1 MSFLSILFVSLLRVL
16 RFFSFMKRYW
26 LTIVMAVLLAG
37 LGGYVYWVELPT
49 ERTKT
54 ETEAIEKKLLPFA
67 EREITGLTVYSESGD
82 IVMIA
87 KDGAWK
93 ITAPLQTEADTRA
106 VQSMIRSLAL
116 GKVTRVV
123 EEQATALAPFG
134 LDKPSMTLTLAAN
147 SQQETVSIGDSGPI
161 SSTLYAMR
169 ASDKKILL
177 TDLSTRDFLNKTLL
191 SFRKKEVLPVDSNQA
206 ERVRLSYPKT
216 EIVLYRTE
224 DKGNKKKWSIRYPI
238 EAPAD
243 QPEVR
248 TLLVKLDELKALG
261 FIDPG
266 SQRDEQLK
274 KLTKPDIKIMVY
286 TGGIEHTVK
295 LYQPDPSSGEAFAV
309 TTAEAPIYRI
319 NPMVLKDLTKDLFTL
334 QDKRLLGMDPDNVA
348 MLEVK
353 TREDHYTLIRQ
364 NNTWV
369 LENTPQ
375 AVLDQEKV
383 ALFVSRVVDL
393 PAEIRIVKQ
402 AGPLAP
408 YGLTSP
414 TAEFIA
420 TGKDGKST
428 GRLVLGTRTGGL
440 VYAMGHALPG
450 VFQARSD
457 LLTQI
462 PSKASLAKIREGT

>member
-1 MSFLSILFVSLLRVL
+1 
-16 RFFSFMKRYW
+16 MKRYG
-26 LTIVMAVLLAG
+26 LTIVMAVVLAG
-37 LGGYVYWVELPT
+37 LVGYVYWVELPT
-49 ERTKT
+49 ERAKT
-54 ETEAIEKKLLPFA
+54 ETEATEKKLLPFT
-67 EREITGLTVYSESGD
+67 EREITGVTVHSESGD
-82 IVMIA
+82 IALVSKNGTWQM
-87 KDGAWK
+87 
-93 ITAPLQTEADTRA
+93 TAPLQTEADARV
-106 VQSMIRSLAL
+106 VQSMLRSLAL
-116 GKVTRVV
+116 GKITRVV

-134 LDKPSMTLTLAAN
+134 LDKPSMTLTLTAD
-147 SQQETVSIGDSGPI
+147 SQQETVSIGESGPI

-169 ASDKKILL
+169 ASDKKVLL
-177 TDLSTRDFLNKTLL
+177 TDLSIKDFLNKTLL
-191 SFRKKEVLPVDSNQA
+191 SFRKKEILPVDSNQV
-206 ERVRLSYPKT
+206 ERVRLTYPKT

-224 DKGNKKKWSIRYPI
+224 TKDSKIKWSVRYPI

-248 TLLVKLDELKALG
+248 TLLMKLDDLKALA

-266 SQRDEQLK
+266 PQRDEQLK
-274 KLTKPDIKIMVY
+274 KLTKPDVRIMLY
-286 TGGIEHTVK
+286 ARGMDHTVK
-295 LYQPDPSSGEAFAV
+295 LYRPDPTSGEAFAV
-309 TTAEAPIYRI
+309 TTPEAPIYRI
-319 NPMVLKDLTKDLFTL
+319 NPMMVKDLTKELFTL
-334 QDKRLLGMDPDNVA
+334 QDKRLLGMDGDDIA

-369 LENTPQ
+369 LEDAPQ
-375 AVLDQEKV
+375 KTLDQEKV

-414 TAEFIA
+414 TAEFTA
-420 TGKDGKST
+420 TGKDGKAN
-428 GRLVLGTRTGGL
+428 GRLILGTRAGGL
-440 VYAMGHALPG
+440 VYAMGRGLPG

-462 PSKASLAKIREGT
+462 PLKHELEKTPGST

>member
-1 MSFLSILFVSLLRVL
+1 
-16 RFFSFMKRYW
+16 MKRY
-26 LTIVMAVLLAG
+26 LVTIVMAALLAG
-37 LGGYVYWVELPT
+37 LAGYVYWVELPT

-54 ETEAIEKKLLPFA
+54 ETEATEKRLLPFT
-67 EREITGLTVYSESGD
+67 ERDITGVTIHSDSGD
-82 IVMIA
+82 VVLA
-87 KDGAWK
+87 SKDNTWQ
-93 ITAPLQTEADTRA
+93 ITVPRQMEADTRV
-106 VQSMIRSLAL
+106 VQSMLRSLVL
-116 GKVTRVV
+116 GKITRVV
-123 EEQATALAPFG
+123 EEQATALGPFG
-134 LDKPSMTLTLAAN
+134 LEKPSMTLTLTAG

-169 ASDKKILL
+169 ASDKKVLL
-177 TDLSTRDFLNKTLL
+177 TDLSTKDFLNKTLL
-191 SFRKKEVLPVDSNQA
+191 SFRKKEILPVDSNQA
-206 ERVRLSYPKT
+206 ERVRLTYPKT
-216 EIVLYRTE
+216 EIVLYRMD
-224 DKGNKKKWSIRYPI
+224 DKDNKKKWSIRYPI

-248 TLLVKLDELKALG
+248 TLLMKLDDLKALA

-266 SQRDEQLK
+266 PERDEQLK
-274 KLTKPDIKIMVY
+274 KLSKPDIRIMLY
-286 TGGIEHTVK
+286 AGGVDHTVK

-309 TTAEAPIYRI
+309 TTPDAPIYRI
-319 NPMVLKDLTKDLFTL
+319 NPMMLKDLTKELFTL
-334 QDKRLLGMDPDNVA
+334 QDKRLLGMDGDDVA

-369 LENTPQ
+369 LEDAPQ
-375 AVLDQEKV
+375 TTLDQEKV
-383 ALFVSRVVDL
+383 VLFVSRVVDL

-414 TAEFIA
+414 TAEFTA
-420 TGKDGKST
+420 TGKDGKAN

-440 VYAMGHALPG
+440 VYAMGRGLPG

-462 PSKASLAKIREGT
+462 PLKHDLERIR

>member
-1 MSFLSILFVSLLRVL
+1 
-16 RFFSFMKRYW
+16 MKRYL

-54 ETEAIEKKLLPFA
+54 EAEATEKKLLPFT
-67 EREITGLTVYSESGD
+67 EREITGVRVHSESGD
-82 IVMIA
+82 IVMVS
-87 KDGAWK
+87 KDGAWQ

-106 VQSMIRSLAL
+106 VQSMLRSLVL
-116 GKVTRVV
+116 VKITRVV

-134 LDKPSMTLTLAAN
+134 LDKPSMTLTLTAN
-147 SQQETVSIGDSGPI
+147 PQQETISIGDSGPI

-177 TDLSTRDFLNKTLL
+177 TDLSTKDFLNKTLL
-191 SFRKKEVLPVDSNQA
+191 SFRKKEILPVDSNQV
-206 ERVRLSYPKT
+206 ERVRLTYSKT
-216 EIVLYRTE
+216 EMVLYRTD
-224 DKGNKKKWSIRYPI
+224 DKDNKKKWSIRYPI

-248 TLLVKLDELKALG
+248 TLLIKLDDLKALG

-266 SQRDEQLK
+266 TQRDEQLK
-274 KLTKPDIKIMVY
+274 KLSKPDIKIMVY
-286 TGGIEHTVK
+286 AGGVDHTVK

-309 TTAEAPIYRI
+309 TTPEAPIYRI
-319 NPMVLKDLTKDLFTL
+319 NPMILKDLTKELFTL
-334 QDKRLLGMDPDNVA
+334 QDKRLLGMDADNVA

-369 LENTPQ
+369 LEDAPQ
-375 AVLDQEKV
+375 TVLDQEKV

-408 YGLTSP
+408 YGLTNS
-414 TAEFIA
+414 TAEFTA
-420 TGKDGKST
+420 TGKDGKAT

-440 VYAMGHALPG
+440 VYAMGRGLPG

-462 PSKASLAKIREGT
+462 PSKTSLEKIREGT

>member
-1 MSFLSILFVSLLRVL
+1 
-16 RFFSFMKRYW
+16 MKRYG
-26 LTIVMAVLLAG
+26 LTIVMAVVLAG
-37 LGGYVYWVELPT
+37 LVGYVYWVELPT
-49 ERTKT
+49 ERAKT
-54 ETEAIEKKLLPFA
+54 ETEATEKKLLPFT
-67 EREITGLTVYSESGD
+67 EREITGVTVHSESGD
-82 IVMIA
+82 IALVSKNGTWQM
-87 KDGAWK
+87 
-93 ITAPLQTEADTRA
+93 TAPLQTEADTRV
-106 VQSMIRSLAL
+106 VQSMLRSLAL
-116 GKVTRVV
+116 GKITRVV

-134 LDKPSMTLTLAAN
+134 LDKPSMTLTLTAD
-147 SQQETVSIGDSGPI
+147 SQQETVSIGESGPI

-169 ASDKKILL
+169 ASDKKVLL
-177 TDLSTRDFLNKTLL
+177 TDLSIKDFLNKTLL
-191 SFRKKEVLPVDSNQA
+191 SFRKKEILPVDSNQV
-206 ERVRLSYPKT
+206 ERVRLTYPKT

-224 DKGNKKKWSIRYPI
+224 TKDSKIKWSVRYPI

-248 TLLVKLDELKALG
+248 TLLMKLDDLKALA

-266 SQRDEQLK
+266 PQRDEQLK
-274 KLTKPDIKIMVY
+274 KLTKPDVRIMLYARGVD
-286 TGGIEHTVK
+286 HTVK
-295 LYQPDPSSGEAFAV
+295 LYRPDPASGEAFAV
-309 TTAEAPIYRI
+309 TTPEAPIYRI
-319 NPMVLKDLTKDLFTL
+319 NPMMVKDLTKELFTL
-334 QDKRLLGMDPDNVA
+334 QDKRLLGMDGDDIA

-369 LENTPQ
+369 LEDAPQ
-375 AVLDQEKV
+375 KTLDQEKV

-414 TAEFIA
+414 TAEFTA
-420 TGKDGKST
+420 TGKDGKAN
-428 GRLVLGTRTGGL
+428 GRLILGTRAGGL
-440 VYAMGHALPG
+440 VYAMGRGLPG

-462 PSKASLAKIREGT
+462 PLKHELEKTPGST

>member
-1 MSFLSILFVSLLRVL
+1 
-16 RFFSFMKRYW
+16 MKRYS

-54 ETEAIEKKLLPFA
+54 ETEATEKKLLPFT
-67 EREITGLTVYSESGD
+67 EREITGVTVHSESGD
-82 IVMIA
+82 IVLVS
-87 KDGAWK
+87 KDGAWR

-106 VQSMIRSLAL
+106 VQSMLRSLVL
-116 GKVTRVV
+116 GKITRVV

-134 LDKPSMTLTLAAN
+134 LDKPSMTLTLTGN
-147 SQQETVSIGDSGPI
+147 SQQETVSIGESGPI
-161 SSTLYAMR
+161 SSTLYAIR

-177 TDLSTRDFLNKTLL
+177 TDLSTKDFLNKTLL

-206 ERVRLSYPKT
+206 ERMRLTYPKT
-216 EIVLYRTE
+216 EIVLYRTD
-224 DKGNKKKWSIRYPI
+224 DKDNKKKWSIRYPI
-238 EAPAD
+238 EARAD

-248 TLLVKLDELKALG
+248 TLLMKLDDLKALA

-266 SQRDEQLK
+266 SHRDEQLK
-274 KLTKPDIKIMVY
+274 KLAKPDIKIMVY
-286 TGGIEHTVK
+286 AGGVEHTVK
-295 LYQPDPSSGEAFAV
+295 LYQPDPSTGEAFAV
-309 TTAEAPIYRI
+309 TTPEAPIYRI
-319 NPMVLKDLTKDLFTL
+319 NPVILKDLTKDLFTL
-334 QDKRLLGMDPDNVA
+334 QDKRLLGMDGDEVA
-348 MLEVK
+348 KLEVK

-369 LENTPQ
+369 LEDAPQ
-375 AVLDQEKV
+375 AGLDQVKI

-408 YGLTSP
+408 YGLTSA
-414 TAEFIA
+414 TAEFTA
-420 TGKDGKST
+420 TGKDGKAT

-440 VYAMGHALPG
+440 VYAMGRGLPG

-462 PSKASLAKIREGT
+462 PSKHGLEKIREGT

>member
-1 MSFLSILFVSLLRVL
+1 
-16 RFFSFMKRYW
+16 MKRY
-26 LTIVMAVLLAG
+26 LVTIVMAVVLAG

-49 ERTKT
+49 ERVKT
-54 ETEAIEKKLLPFA
+54 ETKATEKKLLPFT
-67 EREITGLTVYSESGD
+67 ERQITGVTVHSESGD
-82 IVMIA
+82 IALVS
-87 KDGAWK
+87 KDGTWQM
-93 ITAPLQTEADTRA
+93 TAPLQTEADTRV
-106 VQSMIRSLAL
+106 VQSMLRSLAL
-116 GKVTRVV
+116 GKITRVV
-123 EEQATALAPFG
+123 EEQATALGPFG
-134 LDKPSMTLTLAAN
+134 LDKPSMTLTLTAD
-147 SQQETVSIGDSGPI
+147 SQQEAVSIGESGPI

-169 ASDKKILL
+169 ASDKKVLL
-177 TDLSTRDFLNKTLL
+177 TDLSIKDFLNKTLL
-191 SFRKKEVLPVDSNQA
+191 SFRKKEILPVDSNQV
-206 ERVRLSYPKT
+206 ERVRLTYPKT

-224 DKGNKKKWSIRYPI
+224 TKDKMKWSVRYPI

-248 TLLVKLDELKALG
+248 TLLMKLDDLKALA

-266 SQRDEQLK
+266 PQRDEQLK
-274 KLTKPDIKIMVY
+274 KLNKPDVRIMLY
-286 TGGIEHTVK
+286 AGGVDHTVK
-295 LYQPDPSSGEAFAV
+295 LYRPDPTSGEAFAV
-309 TTAEAPIYRI
+309 TTPEAPIYRI
-319 NPMVLKDLTKDLFTL
+319 NPMMVKDLTKELFTL
-334 QDKRLLGMDPDNVA
+334 QDKRLLGMDGDDIA

-369 LENTPQ
+369 LEDAPQ
-375 AVLDQEKV
+375 KTLDQEKV

-414 TAEFIA
+414 TAEFTA
-420 TGKDGKST
+420 TGKDGKAN
-428 GRLVLGTRTGGL
+428 GRLILGMRAGGL
-440 VYAMGHALPG
+440 VYAMGRGLPG

-462 PSKASLAKIREGT
+462 PLKHELEKTPGST

>member
-1 MSFLSILFVSLLRVL
+1 
-16 RFFSFMKRYW
+16 
-26 LTIVMAVLLAG
+26 
-37 LGGYVYWVELPT
+37 
-49 ERTKT
+49 
-54 ETEAIEKKLLPFA
+54 
-67 EREITGLTVYSESGD
+67 
-82 IVMIA
+82 
-87 KDGAWK
+87 
-93 ITAPLQTEADTRA
+93 
-106 VQSMIRSLAL
+106 
-116 GKVTRVV
+116 
-123 EEQATALAPFG
+123 
-134 LDKPSMTLTLAAN
+134 
-147 SQQETVSIGDSGPI
+147 
-161 SSTLYAMR
+161 MR

-177 TDLSTRDFLNKTLL
+177 TDLSTKDFVNKTLM
-191 SFRKKEVLPVDSNQA
+191 SFRKKEVLPVESSQA
-206 ERVRLSYPKT
+206 ERVRLTYPKT

-224 DKGNKKKWSIRYPI
+224 DKDNKKKWSIRYPI

-248 TLLVKLDELKALG
+248 TLLMKLDDLKALG

-266 SQRDEQLK
+266 PQRDDQFR
-274 KLTKPDIKIMVY
+274 KLAKPDIKIMVY
-286 TGGIEHTVK
+286 AGGVDHTVK
-295 LYQPDPSSGEAFAV
+295 LYQPDPASGEAFAV
-309 TTAEAPIYRI
+309 TAPEAPIYRI
-319 NPMVLKDLTKDLFTL
+319 NPMILKDLTKELFTL
-334 QDKRLLGMDPDNVA
+334 QDKRLLGMDGDDVA

-369 LENTPQ
+369 LEDAPQTP
-375 AVLDQEKV
+375 LDQEKV

-414 TAEFIA
+414 TAEFTA
-420 TGKDGKST
+420 TGKDGKVT

-440 VYAMGHALPG
+440 VYAMGRGLPG

-462 PSKASLAKIREGT
+462 PSKHGLAKIREGT

>member
-1 MSFLSILFVSLLRVL
+1 MR
-16 RFFSFMKRYW
+16 RYG

-49 ERTKT
+49 ERAKT
-54 ETEAIEKKLLPFA
+54 ETEATEKKLLPFT
-67 EREITGLTVYSESGD
+67 EREITGVTVHSESGD
-82 IVMIA
+82 IVLVSKNGTWQM
-87 KDGAWK
+87 
-93 ITAPLQTEADTRA
+93 TAPLQTEADTRV
-106 VQSMIRSLAL
+106 VQSMVRSLAL
-116 GKVTRVV
+116 GKITRVV
-123 EEQATALAPFG
+123 EEQATALGPFG
-134 LDKPSMTLTLAAN
+134 LDKPSMTLTLTAD
-147 SQQETVSIGDSGPI
+147 SQQEAVSIGESGPI

-169 ASDKKILL
+169 ASDKKVLL
-177 TDLSTRDFLNKTLL
+177 TDLSIKDFLNKTLL
-191 SFRKKEVLPVDSNQA
+191 SFRKKEILPVDSNQV
-206 ERVRLSYPKT
+206 ERVRLTYPKT

-224 DKGNKKKWSIRYPI
+224 TKDKMKWSVRYPI

-248 TLLVKLDELKALG
+248 TLLMKLDDLKALA

-266 SQRDEQLK
+266 PQRDEQLK
-274 KLTKPDIKIMVY
+274 KLNKPDVRIMLY
-286 TGGIEHTVK
+286 AGGVDHTVK
-295 LYQPDPSSGEAFAV
+295 LYRPDLSSGEAFAV
-309 TTAEAPIYRI
+309 TTPEAPIYRI
-319 NPMVLKDLTKDLFTL
+319 NPIMVKDLTKELFTL
-334 QDKRLLGMDPDNVA
+334 QDKRLLGMDGDDIA

-364 NNTWV
+364 NNIWV
-369 LENTPQ
+369 LEDTPQ
-375 AVLDQEKV
+375 KTLDQEKV

-414 TAEFIA
+414 TAEFTA
-420 TGKDGKST
+420 TGKDGKAN
-428 GRLVLGTRTGGL
+428 GRLILGMRAGGL
-440 VYAMGHALPG
+440 VYAMGRGLPG

-462 PSKASLAKIREGT
+462 PLKHELEKTPGST

>member
-1 MSFLSILFVSLLRVL
+1 
-16 RFFSFMKRYW
+16 MKRYS

-54 ETEAIEKKLLPFA
+54 ETEATEKKLLPFT
-67 EREITGLTVYSESGD
+67 EREITGVTVHSESGD
-82 IVMIA
+82 IVLVS
-87 KDGAWK
+87 KDGAWR

-106 VQSMIRSLAL
+106 VQSMLRSLVL
-116 GKVTRVV
+116 GKITRVV

-134 LDKPSMTLTLAAN
+134 LDKPSMTLTLTGN
-147 SQQETVSIGDSGPI
+147 SQQETVSIGESGPI
-161 SSTLYAMR
+161 SSTLYAIR

-177 TDLSTRDFLNKTLL
+177 TDLSTKDFLNKTLL

-206 ERVRLSYPKT
+206 ERMRLTYPKT
-216 EIVLYRTE
+216 EIVLYRTD
-224 DKGNKKKWSIRYPI
+224 DKDNKKKWSIRYPI
-238 EAPAD
+238 EARAD

-248 TLLVKLDELKALG
+248 TLLMKLDDLKALA

-274 KLTKPDIKIMVY
+274 KLAKPDIKIMVY
-286 TGGIEHTVK
+286 AGGVEHTVK
-295 LYQPDPSSGEAFAV
+295 LYQPDPSTGEAFAV
-309 TTAEAPIYRI
+309 TTPEAPIYRI
-319 NPMVLKDLTKDLFTL
+319 NPVILKDLTKDLFTL
-334 QDKRLLGMDPDNVA
+334 QDKRLLGMEGDDVA

-369 LENTPQ
+369 LEDAPQ
-375 AVLDQEKV
+375 AGLDQEKV

-414 TAEFIA
+414 TAEFTA
-420 TGKDGKST
+420 TGKDGKAT

-440 VYAMGHALPG
+440 VYAMGRGLPG

-462 PSKASLAKIREGT
+462 PSKHGLEKIREGT

>member
-1 MSFLSILFVSLLRVL
+1 
-16 RFFSFMKRYW
+16 MKRY
-26 LTIVMAVLLAG
+26 LVTIVMAVVLAG

-49 ERTKT
+49 ERAKT
-54 ETEAIEKKLLPFA
+54 ETEATEKKLLPFT
-67 EREITGLTVYSESGD
+67 EREITGVTVHSESGD
-82 IVMIA
+82 IVLA
-87 KDGAWK
+87 SKDGTWQM
-93 ITAPLQTEADTRA
+93 TAPLQTEADTRV
-106 VQSMIRSLAL
+106 VQSMLRSLAL
-116 GKVTRVV
+116 GKITRVV

-134 LDKPSMTLTLAAN
+134 LDKPSMTLTLTAD
-147 SQQETVSIGDSGPI
+147 SQQETVSIGESGPI

-169 ASDKKILL
+169 ASDKKVLL
-177 TDLSTRDFLNKTLL
+177 TDLSIKDFLNKTLL
-191 SFRKKEVLPVDSNQA
+191 SFRKKEILPVDSNQV
-206 ERVRLSYPKT
+206 ERVRLTYPKT

-224 DKGNKKKWSIRYPI
+224 TKDSKIKWSVRYPI

-243 QPEVR
+243 QPEIR
-248 TLLVKLDELKALG
+248 TLLTKLDDLKALA

-266 SQRDEQLK
+266 PQRDEQLK
-274 KLTKPDIKIMVY
+274 KLTKPDVRIMLYARGVD
-286 TGGIEHTVK
+286 HTVK
-295 LYQPDPSSGEAFAV
+295 LYRPDPASGEAFAV
-309 TTAEAPIYRI
+309 TTPEAPIYRI
-319 NPMVLKDLTKDLFTL
+319 NPMMVKDLTKELFTL
-334 QDKRLLGMDPDNVA
+334 QDKRLLGMDGDDIA

-369 LENTPQ
+369 LEDAPQ
-375 AVLDQEKV
+375 KTLDQEKV

-414 TAEFIA
+414 TAEFTA
-420 TGKDGKST
+420 TGKDGKAN
-428 GRLVLGTRTGGL
+428 GRLVLGTRAGGL
-440 VYAMGHALPG
+440 VYAMGRGLSG

-462 PSKASLAKIREGT
+462 PLKHELEKTAGST

>member
-1 MSFLSILFVSLLRVL
+1 
-16 RFFSFMKRYW
+16 MKRYS

-49 ERTKT
+49 ERAKT
-54 ETEAIEKKLLPFA
+54 DTEATEKKLLPFT
-67 EREITGLTVYSESGD
+67 EREITGMTVHSDSGD
-82 IVMIA
+82 IILTS
-87 KDGAWK
+87 KDGAWQ

-106 VQSMIRSLAL
+106 VQSMLRSLVL
-116 GKVTRVV
+116 GKITRVV
-123 EEQATALAPFG
+123 EEQGTALAPFG
-134 LDKPSMTLTLAAN
+134 LDKPSMTLTLTAD

-177 TDLSTRDFLNKTLL
+177 TDLSTKDFLNKTLL
-191 SFRKKEVLPVDSNQA
+191 SLRKKEILPVDSNQA
-206 ERVRLSYPKT
+206 ERVRFTYPKT
-216 EIVLYRTE
+216 EIVLYRT
-224 DKGNKKKWSIRYPI
+224 DNKDNKKKWSIRYPI

-248 TLLVKLDELKALG
+248 TLLMKLDDLKALA

-266 SQRDEQLK
+266 PQRDEQLK
-274 KLTKPDIKIMVY
+274 RLTKPDIKIMVY
-286 TGGIEHTVK
+286 SGGVDHTVK
-295 LYQPDPSSGEAFAV
+295 LHQPDPASGEAFAV
-309 TTAEAPIYRI
+309 TTPEAPIYRI
-319 NPMVLKDLTKDLFTL
+319 NPMILKDLTKELFTL
-334 QDKRLLGMDPDNVA
+334 QDKRLLGMDGDDVA

-353 TREDHYTLIRQ
+353 TREEHYTLIRQ

-369 LENTPQ
+369 LEDAPQ
-375 AVLDQEKV
+375 AALDQEKV

-408 YGLTSP
+408 YGLSSP
-414 TAEFIA
+414 TAEFTA
-420 TGKDGKST
+420 TGKDGKAT

-440 VYAMGHALPG
+440 VYAMGRGLPG

-462 PSKASLAKIREGT
+462 PSKQNLEKIREGT

>member
-1 MSFLSILFVSLLRVL
+1 
-16 RFFSFMKRYW
+16 MKRYL

-54 ETEAIEKKLLPFA
+54 ETEATEKRLLPFT
-67 EREITGLTVYSESGD
+67 EREITGVTVHSESGD
-82 IVMIA
+82 IVLIS
-87 KDGAWK
+87 KDGVWH
-93 ITAPLQTEADTRA
+93 ITAPLQTAADTRV
-106 VQSMIRSLAL
+106 VQSMLRALAL
-116 GKVTRVV
+116 GKITRVV

-134 LDKPSMTLTLAAN
+134 LDKPSMTLTLTAD

-177 TDLSTRDFLNKTLL
+177 TDLSTKDFLNKSLL

-206 ERVRLSYPKT
+206 ERVRLTYPKT

-224 DKGNKKKWSIRYPI
+224 DKDHKKKWSIRYPI

-248 TLLVKLDELKALG
+248 TLLMKLDDLKALA

-266 SQRDEQLK
+266 AQRDEQLK

-286 TGGIEHTVK
+286 AGGVDHTVK

-309 TTAEAPIYRI
+309 TTPDAPIYRI
-319 NPMVLKDLTKDLFTL
+319 NPVILKELTRELFTL
-334 QDKRLLGMDPDNVA
+334 QDKRLLGMDGENVA

-353 TREDHYTLIRQ
+353 TREEHYTLIRQ

-369 LENTPQ
+369 MEDAPQ
-375 AVLDQEKV
+375 ATLDQEKV

-414 TAEFIA
+414 TAEFTA
-420 TGKDGKST
+420 TGKDGKAT

-440 VYAMGHALPG
+440 VYAMGRGLPG

-462 PSKASLAKIREGT
+462 PSKHDLEKVREGT